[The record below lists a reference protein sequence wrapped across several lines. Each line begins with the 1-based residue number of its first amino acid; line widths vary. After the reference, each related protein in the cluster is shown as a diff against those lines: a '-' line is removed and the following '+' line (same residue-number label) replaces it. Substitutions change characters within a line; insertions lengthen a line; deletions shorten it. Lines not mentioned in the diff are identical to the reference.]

1 MSDQVGNQNVGFLM
15 MMLTSSVLEAFALMK
30 YENNSDEKQS
40 EVSDQVPHKSG
51 CTIIEDGLR
60 FEISDL
66 GSRGI
71 VLSV

>member
-1 MSDQVGNQNVGFLM
+1 MSLVVRKAGFRVFDL
-15 MMLTSSVLEAFALMK
+15 
-30 YENNSDEKQS
+30 
-40 EVSDQVPHKSG
+40 VPHKPG
-51 CTIIEDGLR
+51 RTATADCKR